1 MRELEVK
8 HFELMMDTNQDEFDY
23 QVVLVPLLNSIV
35 LWKRAARQ
43 RGHVSERETGITRG
57 GPSGAEAAIQARPI
71 LLPMQKWLSWEAAS

>member
-43 RGHVSERETGITRG
+43 RGHVSERERGHGECVREGQQDSNQYTADYEQTG
-57 GPSGAEAAIQARPI
+57 ARVI
-71 LLPMQKWLSWEAAS
+71 MTDT

>member
-35 LWKRAARQ
+35 L
-43 RGHVSERETGITRG
+43 
-57 GPSGAEAAIQARPI
+57 
-71 LLPMQKWLSWEAAS
+71 